1 MTSHVLKTIP
11 VVMTTMILVL
21 TGCESPTSSLVDM
34 AETTAGDFA
43 SSEFTTSELTEIL
56 TQELDLTAAQEASL
70 RADMNRRDGPDVHPR
85 GLWVVAARLQGYIG
99 ERHKVKLFRAADKYK
114 DEHLHRLIGVY
125 GPCHV
130 ERAGNIDRP
139 DEISFRVF
147 ADLLTDE
154 QKAEVRTILARYND
168 QIEAIY
174 RTVRAGEM
182 RRAEAA
188 EKLQALHD
196 AQTAAI
202 RSVLTDEQI
211 AAISARLAA
220 RGDGR
225 DAHLEGL
232 RQAMIE
238 ALGLRERQVAALDE
252 LHRGQCSALQE
263 LVDGVRNGR
272 ITREEYHDRLE
283 RLVGAK
289 AKAYGEILVDEQVE
303 IAQIHDALL
312 VINAR
317 RFIHWVA
324 GTSRG

>member
-1 MTSHVLKTIP
+1 MKSHVLKTIP
-11 VVMTTMILVL
+11 VVMTAVLLVL
-21 TGCESPTSSLVDM
+21 TGCETPTSSLVDTL
-34 AETTAGDFA
+34 ESTARDVISPEFA
-43 SSEFTTSELTEIL
+43 TSELAEIL
-56 TQELDLTAAQEASL
+56 TQELGLTAAQEASIETE
-70 RADMNRRDGPDVHPR
+70 MRRHDGPDVHPR
-85 GLWVVAARLQGYIG
+85 GLWIVAARLQGYIG
-99 ERHKVKLFRAADKYK
+99 ERQKVKLFRAADKYK
-114 DEHLHRLIGVY
+114 DQHLHKLVGVY

-130 ERAGNIDRP
+130 DRAGHVVRP
-139 DEISFRVF
+139 AQIPFRIF

-154 QKAEVRTILARYND
+154 QRAEVRTILARYHD

-174 RTVRAGEM
+174 RDVRAGEM
-182 RRAEAA
+182 RREEAA

-196 AQTAAI
+196 AQAAAI
-202 RSVLTDEQI
+202 RSVLTEEQI
-211 AAISARLAA
+211 AAISARISA
-220 RGDGR
+220 RGDSG
-225 DAHLEGL
+225 DAHLQGL
-232 RQAMIE
+232 KQAMIE
-238 ALGLRERQVAALDE
+238 ALGLRDRQVAALDE

-289 AKAYGEILVDEQVE
+289 VKAYGEILVDEQVE

-324 GTSRG
+324 GGSRG